1 MAQKQ
6 RQKKSNTHYVTIK
19 GTKEGLIL
27 HLDDTCSFD
36 QLLEELETKLIHPG
50 TEDSSE
56 SPKITVKVKVGK
68 RYLNKPQEEI
78 LRNIIYQK
86 KNLIVDM
93 VESDVITREEA
104 EFMKK
109 ENEITSVCRMIR
121 SGQILKVQGDLLL
134 VGDVNPGGTV
144 AATGNI
150 FVMGTLKGNVHAGC
164 EGRKSAVIT
173 ASVLNPTL
181 VRIADQ
187 FINEEENDQAYSGE
201 CAYLDE
207 EDNTIKF
214 DRLHILHQMRPG
226 LNRL

>member
-6 RQKKSNTHYVTIK
+6 KQQKSNTHHVTIK

-27 HLDDTCSFD
+27 HLDDTCSFN
-36 QLLEELETKLIHPG
+36 QLLEELESKLIYPG

-68 RYLNKPQEEI
+68 RYLSEPQEET

-86 KNLIVDM
+86 KNLLVD
-93 VESDVITREEA
+93 VIESDVITRQEA

-109 ENEITSVCRMIR
+109 ENEITSVSRMIR

-150 FVMGTLKGNVHAGC
+150 FVMGTLKGIAHAGC
-164 EGRKSAVIT
+164 EGRKSAVIA
-173 ASVLNPTL
+173 ASVLKPTL

-187 FINEEENDQAYSGE
+187 FINEEENELEYSGD

-207 EDNTIKF
+207 EDNRIKF
-214 DRLHILHQMRPG
+214 DRMHTLHQLRPG